1 MLPFNRMYQLFRLF
15 SDATA
20 RRKETPF
27 FHMSAGVNWL
37 PACPSVLRCLHA
49 ELDSA
54 LTYRNYGRSAGAFG
68 VTDAL
73 EQVEFAL
80 NAGQYRPAVTISNGT
95 TEGARLVFELL
106 AASRSIQ
113 PGDTAMMVGQGF
125 PLYSLLSETFG
136 LQFKEVL
143 SDVESPAEEYLPAM
157 DLVLQ
162 LIETSRPKIVFLIIP
177 NNPIGESYS
186 EQDMSALAKKCSSC
200 GAVLLVDRVC
210 LMPWDDY
217 GASARACAPQIAA
230 GDCFFVDSFSK
241 SESLAGLRTGF
252 IVSNEAHRD
261 ALVELTKARWLNPV
275 VFSTMTLA
283 YTRLA
288 MLANDSRDEATG
300 GLANG
305 LIDHL
310 IHDCVASHGGQ
321 EAKSHFAEFCAEYR
335 KDMAERRKSISNNYK
350 QLCDRLGS
358 SAIRPMKLDA
368 GFNVAVCLPTM
379 LPVGE
384 EADQRRLA
392 DAHGVGVLTEICFR
406 NSTRKVGNYFVR
418 LGMTLPHDEFRQG
431 LDAICD
437 YYLSH

>member
-15 SDATA
+15 SDAAA
-20 RRKETPF
+20 RRKEAPF
-27 FHMSAGVNWL
+27 LHMSAGVNWL

-80 NAGQYRPAVTISNGT
+80 NAGQYRPAVTITNGT

-113 PGDTAMMVGQGF
+113 PGDTALMVGQGF
-125 PLYSLLSETFG
+125 PLYSLLSEAFG
-136 LQFKEVL
+136 LEFKEVL
-143 SDVESPAEEYLPAM
+143 SEFENPAKEYLPAM
-157 DLVLQ
+157 DRVLHS
-162 LIETSRPKIVFLIIP
+162 IETCRPKIVFLIIP
-177 NNPIGESYS
+177 NNPIGECYP
-186 EQDMSALAKKCSSC
+186 EQDMSALAQTCSSC

-217 GASARACAPQIAA
+217 GASSRAFAPQIAS
-230 GDCFFVDSFSK
+230 GPCFFVDSFSK

-261 ALVELTKARWLNPV
+261 TLVELTKARWLNPV

-283 YTRLA
+283 YSRLA
-288 MLANDSRDEATG
+288 MLANDSSEEVTS
-300 GLANG
+300 GLSNG

-310 IHDCVASHGGQ
+310 IHDCAAGDGGQ
-321 EAKSHFAEFCAEYR
+321 KVKDHFAEFCTEYR
-335 KDMAERRKSISNNYK
+335 NDMAARRKSISNNYK

-358 SAIRPMKLDA
+358 TAIRPMKLDA
-368 GFNVAVCLPTM
+368 GFNVALCLPTM
-379 LPVGE
+379 LPVDE
-384 EADQRRLA
+384 EADQRCLA
-392 DAHGVGVLTEICFR
+392 EAHGVGVLTEMCFR
-406 NSTRKVGNYFVR
+406 SSTRTVGNYFAR
-418 LGMTLPHDEFRQG
+418 LGMTLPPDDFRQG
-431 LDAICD
+431 LDAICE
-437 YYLSH
+437 YYLSR